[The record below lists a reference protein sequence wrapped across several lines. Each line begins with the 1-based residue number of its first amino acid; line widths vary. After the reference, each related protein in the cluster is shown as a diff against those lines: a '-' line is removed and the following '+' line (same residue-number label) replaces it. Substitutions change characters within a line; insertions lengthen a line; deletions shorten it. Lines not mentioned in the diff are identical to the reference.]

1 MYLSVC
7 RCGLDVDACASAS
20 PVRLSDCG
28 FTIETHVQLRV
39 VFLRPGSRTKQ
50 SEPFPFPFPFP
61 FVVVGIGFC
70 VPYLHPIPVVL
81 HDVVGLVIVIAE
93 VLSPSIRFFHF
104 SCFLFGSS

>member
-39 VFLRPGSRTKQ
+39 VFLRPGSRTEQ
-50 SEPFPFPFPFP
+50 SEPFPFPFP
-61 FVVVGIGFC
+61 FVVVGVGFC

-81 HDVVGLVIVIAE
+81 HAVIRPSMVIGE
-93 VLSPSIRFFHF
+93 VLSPSIHFFHF